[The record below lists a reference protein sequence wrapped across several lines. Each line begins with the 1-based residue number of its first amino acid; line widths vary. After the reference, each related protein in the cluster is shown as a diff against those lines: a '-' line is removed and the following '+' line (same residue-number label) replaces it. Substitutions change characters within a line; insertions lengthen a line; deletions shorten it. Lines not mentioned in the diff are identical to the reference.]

1 MLTQNFDADSTDVRV
16 GYESALLF
24 SREYD
29 RLYGAPPLRD
39 IHRMRLIA

>member
-1 MLTQNFDADSTDVRV
+1 MLTQNFDADSADVRV

-29 RLYGAPPLRD
+29 RLEADAVGHGPKLNK
-39 IHRMRLIA
+39 